1 MGLASRIDPEG
12 FFCDTTQTLMMAG
25 QLSTHRSTWIR
36 GGLCVLA
43 LSAMN
48 FADAQDQDAAP
59 ERIDLTNFP
68 GEIVDQVVVPIPAE
82 IFTVLDK
89 LDEPD
94 WGSGIRIPESPGDS
108 RERAILALT
117 FGSLV
122 GEGFVAVQAKDA
134 DEIQRIGREV
144 LAISESL
151 GLAGAVRPHSLS
163 IIEAA
168 GERKWEE
175 VRDELDSTQQTVRS
189 TMDRLRDEELS
200 GLVSLGGWLR
210 GTNVV
215 TFFISESYNEDKAEL
230 LNQPGLVAH
239 FREMIGGMGGP
250 SRNSR
255 EIRGIS
261 SGLARLEAIIGAE
274 DPISEEDVVRLRD
287 ISEEMLRLYYFP
299 AGEEA
304 GATE

>member
-1 MGLASRIDPEG
+1 MILRIASSHGLPRRCAVVS
-12 FFCDTTQTLMMAG
+12 LSLLVAG
-25 QLSTHRSTWIR
+25 SPVVAEEPATPGT
-36 GGLCVLA
+36 
-43 LSAMN
+43 
-48 FADAQDQDAAP
+48 AAP
-59 ERIDLTNFP
+59 DRIDLTNFP

-82 IFTVLDK
+82 IFSVLDK

-94 WGSGIRIPESPGDS
+94 WASGIRIPDGPEKS

-122 GEGFVAVQAKDA
+122 GEGFIAVQAKSA

-168 GERKWEE
+168 GERDWEK
-175 VRDELDSTQQTVRS
+175 VRDELDSTQQTVRL
-189 TMDRLRDEELS
+189 TMDRLRDGEIS

-215 TFFISESYNEDKAEL
+215 THFIGESYSEDKAEL
-230 LNQPGLVAH
+230 LNQPSLLAH
-239 FREMIGGMGGP
+239 FRELVATMDDP
-250 SRNSR
+250 SRDGP
-255 EIRGIS
+255 EIRGIAR
-261 SGLARLEAIIGAE
+261 GLEQLEAIIGSGE
-274 DPISEEDVVRLRD
+274 SISEEDVIGLRD
-287 ISEEMLRLYYFP
+287 ISEDMLTLYYFP
-299 AGEEA
+299 GEEA
-304 GATE
+304 SENPEEEL